1 MLYEVCCW
9 LFTSSKRN
17 ISINFKFRRNRTG
30 PAVARVWRRFA
41 AQRDLA
47 RQWILHWPEHTATA
61 LIPLVFTKSSDNSEA
76 ALLALRLLYEQG
88 HGELL
93 QTVANRWQR
102 TDVWP
107 APSIYLNRVQ

>member
-1 MLYEVCCW
+1 
-9 LFTSSKRN
+9 
-17 ISINFKFRRNRTG
+17 
-30 PAVARVWRRFA
+30 
-41 AQRDLA
+41 
-47 RQWILHWPEHTATA
+47 PEHTATA

-93 QTVANRWQR
+93 QTAANRWQR

-107 APSIYLNRVQ
+107 APVWQNWCWQCGLQQAGEQLLKTVLTR